1 MSKKKITYKE
11 QFSTPDSLR
20 KKIEIK
26 DLVLIFGDE
35 KNKKQ
40 ALELL
45 RQGNDIHEVR
55 EKTGCAVG
63 VNHVSLDIYDG
74 EMFVIVGLSGS
85 GKSSLIRCINRLN
98 EATTGEIL
106 IDGENICDYDRKS
119 LQELRRKKVAM
130 VFQNFGL
137 LSHRNVLKNVEYG
150 LEVQGK
156 AKDFIKEKAE
166 KAIEL
171 VGLKGWE
178 KYYPRQLSGGMK
190 QRVGIARALANDPEI
205 LLMDEPFSALDPLIR
220 RDMQTELLNIEDYV
234 DKTIVFITHDMNE
247 AFKVGDRIA
256 LLKDGELVQIGAPSD
271 FFKNPANDY
280 VRQFIEDVDKSRVLR
295 AKSVMRK
302 PIVLAN
308 LGENR
313 RDVISK
319 LKNNNRDFCFV
330 VDDTKRL
337 LGYVMLQRLENSKNK
352 SIDDLIEDKH
362 ETINRNAFLHEVWS
376 KLDES
381 DVDVA
386 VIDKTNRLR
395 GVISYE
401 VAVSAIK

>member
-1 MSKKKITYKE
+1 MSKKKLTYKE
-11 QFSTPDSLR
+11 QFSTSESSR

-26 DLVLIFGDE
+26 DLVLIFGEE

-45 RQGNDIHEVR
+45 RQGNDVHEVR

-150 LEVQGK
+150 LEVQGR
-156 AKDFIKEKAE
+156 AKEFIREKAE

-256 LLKDGELVQIGAPSD
+256 LLKDGELVQIGAPAD

-295 AKSVMRK
+295 AKSVMRR

-308 LGENR
+308 LGESR
-313 RDVISK
+313 REVINK
-319 LKNNNRDFCFV
+319 LKDNNRDFCFV
-330 VDDTKRL
+330 VDDTKFL

-386 VIDKTNRLR
+386 VVDKTNRLR
-395 GVISYE
+395 GVISYK
-401 VAVSAIK
+401 VAVNAIK

>member
-1 MSKKKITYKE
+1 MSKEKTNYKE
-11 QFSTPDSLR
+11 QFTTQEPLR

-26 DLVLIFGDE
+26 DLVLIFGDD

-40 ALELL
+40 ALALL
-45 RQGNDIHEVR
+45 QKGINVHEVR

-98 EATTGEIL
+98 EATSGQIL

-119 LQELRRKKVAM
+119 LQELRRRKVAM

-156 AKDFIKEKAE
+156 SKEFIQEKAE

-271 FFKNPANDY
+271 FFKSPANDY
-280 VRQFIEDVDKSRVLR
+280 VRQFVEDVDKSRVLR

-308 LGENR
+308 SGESR
-313 RDVISK
+313 REVIRK
-319 LKNNNRDFCFV
+319 LKINKRDFCFV
-330 VDDTKRL
+330 VDDTKFL
-337 LGYVMLQRLENSKNK
+337 LGYVMLQQLENSQDK

-395 GVISYE
+395 GVISYK
-401 VAVSAIK
+401 VAVNAIK